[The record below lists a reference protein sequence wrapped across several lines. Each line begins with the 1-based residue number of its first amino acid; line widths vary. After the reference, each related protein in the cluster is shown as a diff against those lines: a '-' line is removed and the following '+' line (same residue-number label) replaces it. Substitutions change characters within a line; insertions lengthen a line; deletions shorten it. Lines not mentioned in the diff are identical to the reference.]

1 MAGMADHDA
10 GTHQGQ
16 PLPDMPDSARQRPR
30 WSAAEAA
37 RRCGVGRATIQRA
50 LENGRIANAEKTDDG
65 WQIPVESLLAAG
77 FKPTAEPVV
86 KAEGTTLAEGDREHD
101 RAPKEDAH
109 TAELRAQIEALT
121 ANLDTERARR
131 EHAEQDA
138 EHAREIAA
146 ERGQHIETLT
156 IAMRLLEPPKPATPD
171 APSPSMPPEPNQTNG
186 AGAPIEQTGP
196 VKRWWSRRNHS

>member
-1 MAGMADHDA
+1 MADHDA
-10 GTHQGQ
+10 DTHQGQ
-16 PLPDMPDSARQRPR
+16 PLPDMPTPARQRPR

-50 LENGRIANAEKTDDG
+50 LEDGRIANAEKTDDG

-77 FKPTAEPVV
+77 FKPTAQPVV
-86 KAEGTTLAEGDREHD
+86 KAEDPTLIEGDREHD
-101 RAPKEDAH
+101 RAPSEDAR

-121 ANLDTERARR
+121 KNLDAERARR

-146 ERGQHIETLT
+146 ERGRHIETFT
-156 IAMRLLEPPKPATPD
+156 IAMRLLEPTKPAPPE
-171 APSPSMPPEPNQTNG
+171 APSPSMRPDPNQTTG
-186 AGAPIEQTGP
+186 TGAPVGQLGP
-196 VKRWWSRRNHS
+196 VKRWLRRR

>member
-1 MAGMADHDA
+1 MADHDA
-10 GTHQGQ
+10 GTHQGK
-16 PLPDMPDSARQRPR
+16 PLPDMPDPARQRPR

-50 LENGRIANAEKTDDG
+50 LEDGRIANAEKTDDG

-86 KAEGTTLAEGDREHD
+86 KAEGTTLPEGDRERD

-146 ERGQHIETLT
+146 ERGRHIETLT
-156 IAMRLLEPPKPATPD
+156 IAMRLLEPPKPTTPEAL
-171 APSPSMPPEPNQTNG
+171 APSMRPDLNPTTGTGTPS
-186 AGAPIEQTGP
+186 EQPGP
-196 VKRWWSRRNHS
+196 VKRWFGRRRG